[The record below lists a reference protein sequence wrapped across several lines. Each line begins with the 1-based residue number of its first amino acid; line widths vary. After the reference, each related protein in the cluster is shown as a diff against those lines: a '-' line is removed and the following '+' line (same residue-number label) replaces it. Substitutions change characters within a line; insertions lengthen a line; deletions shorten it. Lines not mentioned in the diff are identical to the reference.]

1 MMLREHTK
9 TCNLLIF
16 STEFLN
22 IQLERLL
29 LKDLFNILVNKIF
42 LFLFES
48 ETINNKIYNNLTSV
62 C

>member
-9 TCNLLIF
+9 TCNLLIL

-22 IQLERLL
+22 KQLERLL